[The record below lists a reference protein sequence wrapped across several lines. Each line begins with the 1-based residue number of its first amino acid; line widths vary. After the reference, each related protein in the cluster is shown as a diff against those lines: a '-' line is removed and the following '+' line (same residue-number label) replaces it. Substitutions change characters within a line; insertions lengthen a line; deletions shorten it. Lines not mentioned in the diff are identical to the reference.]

1 MGSLSY
7 DSFSRANK
15 TCIYLTSD
23 RLDNSRQ
30 IMVLSLTMLLPRCE
44 VTHFPIITV
53 IGEPH
58 LWTDQD
64 DFAVVNNDT
73 TIVVDVLV
81 NNGPGD

>member
-1 MGSLSY
+1 
-7 DSFSRANK
+7 
-15 TCIYLTSD
+15 
-23 RLDNSRQ
+23 
-30 IMVLSLTMLLPRCE
+30 MVLSLTMLLPWCE